1 MNRKGLK
8 LIDAEQQIINTVLD
22 ISSKHDIMK
31 SVDPEHIRDII
42 NFFLENQF
50 KENQSKTK
58 RFIDEKIEQM
68 AKDIIDKDIKG
79 D

>member
-1 MNRKGLK
+1 MK